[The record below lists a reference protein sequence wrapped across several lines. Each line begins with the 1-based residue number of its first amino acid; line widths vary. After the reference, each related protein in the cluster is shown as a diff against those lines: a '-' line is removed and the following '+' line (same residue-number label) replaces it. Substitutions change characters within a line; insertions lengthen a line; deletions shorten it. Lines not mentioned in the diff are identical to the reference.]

1 MSHPDPRTNWAG
13 NVAFGAT
20 RILRPE
26 SLDTLRHIVGGS
38 RRVRPLG
45 RGHSFSGIVDGADD
59 LVLLD
64 GLPKMLEIDSTNSTV
79 RVTSG
84 MTYTELAEGLHRA
97 GFALAN
103 TASIPDISIAGACAT
118 GTHGSGDEQRVLA
131 SSVSALQFVAA
142 EGNVVELQADI
153 DRDHFLGAVVAL
165 GAWAS

>member
-1 MSHPDPRTNWAG
+1 
-13 NVAFGAT
+13 
-20 RILRPE
+20 
-26 SLDTLRHIVGGS
+26 
-38 RRVRPLG
+38 
-45 RGHSFSGIVDGADD
+45 
-59 LVLLD
+59 
-64 GLPKMLEIDSTNSTV
+64 
-79 RVTSG
+79 

-165 GAWAS
+165 GALGIVTQLTLEIEPCVPDVAAGSPRRSSSGPGRSPA